1 MLVFVRSF
9 DKGLLHWQANLCDK
23 QKSSRQLQFGEL
35 YFQVFTERFNIKQI
49 VGLYSSEQYNLRNSS
64 IF

>member
-35 YFQVFTERFNIKQI
+35 YFQVFTVRFSVKQI
-49 VGLYSSEQYNLRNSS
+49 VGLYSSE
-64 IF
+64 